1 MIRRPPRSTRTDT
14 LLPYTTLFR
23 SRSRPAD
30 AAGRDRRRLLES
42 FQPAAGRLDLRA
54 GNPSIWGNLVMTTT
68 HIEYL
73 FDFGSPNSYLV
84 TRVIPE
90 IEASEPVIFDH
101 IPVLLGGIFKATGN
115 RSPADAFAGITA
127 KQIGRAACGERVCQ
141 YV

>member
-90 IEASEPVIFDH
+90 IEASEPVIFEH
-101 IPVLLGGIFKATGN
+101 IPVIHGGIFKATDN
-115 RSPADAFAGITA
+115 RSPADPFSVIPDQPHYADSELNRPF
-127 KQIGRAACGERVCQ
+127 
-141 YV
+141 

>member
-1 MIRRPPRSTRTDT
+1 MRISDWSSDVCSSDLRTVAAEDPCRASHHRCRRRYRLRARHHREARRPRSARQ
-14 LLPYTTLFR
+14 

-73 FDFGSPNSYLV
+73 FDFGSPNSYLEIGKETTGTSV
-84 TRVIPE
+84 TTPQ
-90 IEASEPVIFDH
+90 
-101 IPVLLGGIFKATGN
+101 L
-115 RSPADAFAGITA
+115 
-127 KQIGRAACGERVCQ
+127 Q
-141 YV
+141 